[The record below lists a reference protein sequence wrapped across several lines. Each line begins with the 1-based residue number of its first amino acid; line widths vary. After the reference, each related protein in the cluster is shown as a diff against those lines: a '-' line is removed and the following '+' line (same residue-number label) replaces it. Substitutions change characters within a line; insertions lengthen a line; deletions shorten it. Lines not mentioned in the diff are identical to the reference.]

1 MQVHIL
7 ISATYV
13 FIKNPYRR
21 CAMKHED
28 FFPKGAVAFFLLML
42 GFYALVWL
50 STYLVM
56 VSRGQT
62 QP

>member
-1 MQVHIL
+1 
-7 ISATYV
+7 
-13 FIKNPYRR
+13 
-21 CAMKHED
+21 MKHED